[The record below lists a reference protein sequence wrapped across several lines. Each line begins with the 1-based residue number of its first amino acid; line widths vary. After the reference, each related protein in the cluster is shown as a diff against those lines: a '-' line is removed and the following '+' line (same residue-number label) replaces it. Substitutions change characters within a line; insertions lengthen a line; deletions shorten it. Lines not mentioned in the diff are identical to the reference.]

1 MAKLMCVSAEY
12 CEAHLN
18 LLFTIMEQSSDPITR
33 SNAVIALGDMV
44 SSLVHIGDDAQTL
57 T

>member
-44 SSLVHIGDDAQTL
+44 SSLVHIGDDALRL